1 MSISKAAAAGVSVS
15 YNVILIAAKLAAAIL
30 TGSVAM
36 LSEALNSSIDLV
48 ASVIAF
54 VAVRR
59 ADVPA
64 DREHPYGHQK
74 IESVAATIEGMLII
88 SVAGFIIFESVS
100 RLVTGDTAIESVG
113 IGIVVIAFSTVSA
126 AAVALFLRRQARAHE
141 SPALAGDAAHL
152 SADAITSFGVLLGL
166 VAVQVTGAEWV
177 DATVA
182 IVLSVFIIVTGV
194 NIIRRAAGVLVDE
207 ALPPAEM
214 DRIEE
219 AIAHA
224 RPPEVLGYHKLRAR
238 NTGTRRYIEM
248 HVQFREGT
256 SLEQAHSLSHSLRD
270 AIEAE
275 LPDSEVLIH
284 VEPESSRRDPA
295 TEPEHYRAG

>member
-1 MSISKAAAAGVSVS
+1 VRISKAAAAAVSVT
-15 YNVILIAAKLAAAIL
+15 YNLVLIVAKLAAAIV

-36 LSEALNSSIDLV
+36 LSEALNSAIDLV
-48 ASVIAF
+48 ASVIAL
-54 VAVRR
+54 VAVRQ

-88 SVAGFIIFESVS
+88 SVASFIIFESIG
-100 RLVTGDTAIESVG
+100 RLVTGETQIESVG
-113 IGIVVIAFSTVSA
+113 VGIGVIAFSAVSA
-126 AAVALFLRRQARAHE
+126 AAVSFFMRRQARAHR

-152 SADAITSFGVLLGL
+152 SADAITSFGVMVGL

-177 DATVA
+177 DAAVA
-182 IVLSVFIIVTGV
+182 IALSVFIISTGV

-207 ALPPAEM
+207 TLPADQL

-219 AIAHA
+219 AIAKA
-224 RPPEVLGYHKLRAR
+224 RPDQVVGYHKLRAR
-238 NTGTRRYIEM
+238 TAGTRHYIEM
-248 HVQFREGT
+248 HVQFKHGT
-256 SLEQAHSLSHSLRD
+256 SLEQAHALAHQLRD
-270 AIEAE
+270 AIESE
-275 LPDSEVLIH
+275 LDDSEVLIH

-295 TEPEHYRAG
+295 SEPQQYRAG